1 MDFDRAQDKEIVD
14 YVVNNFK
21 RAKTAREPREALW
34 LELYQLYNSYTAK
47 EKPDGSNLFI
57 PYVFS
62 IIETVVPRIMAGLFS
77 ARPWLGILPLRSD
90 MVRNAKALE
99 NLLDYQLTQKMG
111 FFSVAA
117 SWIKETCIYGT
128 GILKVGWEYKEEE
141 VTVTKPLV
149 EIFGIPLG
157 SQPVKETKVTVD
169 DPYVEHIDLWD
180 FFVDPDAKD
189 IDSAKYCIHRSYPTI
204 EELEQ
209 KAEDG
214 LYKNIDEVKKAI
226 ATSEEQRGRDERL
239 SSIGMQSNPLRR
251 EDEIV
256 LIEYWEDDR
265 VIGVVNDSILVR
277 NDENP
282 FYHRKKPFLRLVDIF
297 VPHEFYGKGEVEIAR
312 DMQYELNSLRNARMD
327 NVNLLI
333 NRMWKVLRG
342 ADIDLK
348 QLRSRAGGIIEVD
361 DMNDI
366 EELTFTD
373 IASSSYMEDSRIRED
388 MDRAVGVFDYTR
400 GETTDRRETATTAS
414 ILSQSADERFKLKVR
429 LMEDT
434 GLRRLGQLLVALNQ
448 QFLTSE
454 RAVRILGTEGMEFIN
469 VSPQDIIGQYDVMPL
484 GTTIEPVVNK
494 QARLDNLINMYNL
507 MKDSP
512 YIDHVQLLKRILE
525 GADIKDVENIVID
538 SQEALMRKLMG
549 GMTEQD
555 ILGAEGAVPADTVPV
570 NTSGGVMM
578 NERR

>member
-1 MDFDRAQDKEIVD
+1 
-14 YVVNNFK
+14 
-21 RAKTAREPREALW
+21 
-34 LELYQLYNSYTAK
+34 
-47 EKPDGSNLFI
+47 
-57 PYVFS
+57 
-62 IIETVVPRIMAGLFS
+62 
-77 ARPWLGILPLRSD
+77 
-90 MVRNAKALE
+90 
-99 NLLDYQLTQKMG
+99 
-111 FFSVAA
+111 
-117 SWIKETCIYGT
+117 
-128 GILKVGWEYKEEE
+128 
-141 VTVTKPLV
+141 
-149 EIFGIPLG
+149 
-157 SQPVKETKVTVD
+157 
-169 DPYVEHIDLWD
+169 
-180 FFVDPDAKD
+180 
-189 IDSAKYCIHRSYPTI
+189 
-204 EELEQ
+204 
-209 KAEDG
+209 
-214 LYKNIDEVKKAI
+214 
-226 ATSEEQRGRDERL
+226 
-239 SSIGMQSNPLRR
+239 
-251 EDEIV
+251 
-256 LIEYWEDDR
+256 
-265 VIGVVNDSILVR
+265 
-277 NDENP
+277 
-282 FYHRKKPFLRLVDIF
+282 
-297 VPHEFYGKGEVEIAR
+297 
-312 DMQYELNSLRNARMD
+312 MQYELNSLRNARMD

-549 GMTEQD
+549 GE
-555 ILGAEGAVPADTVPV
+555 
-570 NTSGGVMM
+570 
-578 NERR
+578 